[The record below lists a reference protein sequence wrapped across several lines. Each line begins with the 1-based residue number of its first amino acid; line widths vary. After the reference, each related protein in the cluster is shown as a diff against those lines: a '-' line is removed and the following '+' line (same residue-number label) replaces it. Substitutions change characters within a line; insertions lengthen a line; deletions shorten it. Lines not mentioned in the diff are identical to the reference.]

1 MELAKGI
8 QYTDPLRTRLA
19 LWSTIVSS
27 LILHRSWLPPQYI
40 LQRTPEQNQ
49 KLRNKYH
56 ILVEGDNI
64 PAPIEHFTVSIGKV
78 MAFNLLNNFR
88 I

>member
-8 QYTDPLRTRLA
+8 QYTEPLKSRYAFGSTVHSLFI
-19 LWSTIVSS
+19 LYQSWS
-27 LILHRSWLPPQYI
+27 PPQYI
-40 LQRTPEQNQ
+40 LERTMEQNQ

-64 PAPIEHFTVSIGKV
+64 PAPIEHFSVSNGKSA
-78 MAFNLLNNFR
+78 AFYLG
-88 I
+88 